1 MNGAILAG
9 LFFGFL
15 GSLHCVGMCGPLLLA
30 LPLENKNKTLGLG
43 FYHLGRIVCYGI
55 LGALLSVLGVS
66 LRYSGLQEFLSIS
79 VGVLMLIGLALFY
92 LNITLFKN
100 SIGKTWVL
108 TLMKTYWKKFFEKKS
123 IYFLGVIGFL
133 NGLLPCGFV
142 YIALSFSLLFIE
154 PINSFTYMIFFGI
167 GTVPALIGVSFFSK
181 FISTKWRQKVQIL
194 VPIGT
199 VIVSILLILRGL
211 SLDIPYISPVL
222 KGIGCAACH

>member
-66 LRYSGLQEFLSIS
+66 LRYSGLHEFLSIS
-79 VGVLMLIGLALFY
+79 VGVLMLIGLVLFY

-108 TLMKTYWKKFFEKKS
+108 TQMKTYWKKFFEKKS
-123 IYFLGVIGFL
+123 IYFLSIIGFL
-133 NGLLPCGFV
+133 NSLLPCGFV

-222 KGIGCAACH
+222 KGIGCSACH